1 MISNLLH
8 EVSLLD
14 NDAQIELVEAV
25 WNGIVKR
32 NAIPPLSVAQEA
44 ELDKRLDEHMDKP
57 DEVFSW
63 DVVKAEFIAKTAQ

>member
-1 MISNLLH
+1 MVSNLLH

-14 NDAQIELVEAV
+14 NDAQIELVEAI

-32 NAIPPLSVAQEA
+32 NATPALSAAQEA
-44 ELDKRLDEHMDKP
+44 ELDKRLDEHLAKP

-63 DVVKAEFIAKTAQ
+63 DAVKAELLAKIA